1 MADVLGGDR
10 FERYL
15 DELAKRLE
23 QDATLRVGFLETETY
38 PEDGLPV
45 AQVAFWN
52 EYGPTINVPESKTT
66 IYRSIRKDG
75 TFNKNGKFVRK
86 SQSNFATEHTVPA
99 HQVVI
104 PPRPFFR
111 SMIEKNKSGWS
122 LAFGNLMKIHNGD
135 VPKVFALMGE
145 GIKDQLTQSIVEFS
159 DPPNAPS
166 TVRKKGFNKPLVETG
181 TMQRATGWDIE

>member
-1 MADVLGGDR
+1 MASISGGDKLGK
-10 FERYL
+10 YL
-15 DELAKRLE
+15 DDLAKKLE
-23 QDATLRVGFLETETY
+23 QNGTLRVGFLETETY
-38 PEDGLPV
+38 PENGLPV
-45 AQVAFWN
+45 AQVAYWN
-52 EYGPTINVPESKTT
+52 EYGATVNVPESKTT

-86 SQSNFATEHTVPA
+86 KQSNFATEHTVPA

-111 SMIEKNKSGWS
+111 SMIEKNKAGWS
-122 LAFGNLMKIHNGD
+122 LAFGNLMNMNNND
-135 VPKVFALMGE
+135 VAKVFALMGE
-145 GIKDQLTQSIVEFS
+145 GIKGQLTQSIVEFS

-166 TVRKKGFNKPLVETG
+166 TVRRKGFNKPLIDTG